1 MRYDMFDMRDV
12 EFRELLIKH
21 IASYSNFEVPDII
34 RDIRESEF
42 TNDWILRF
50 YFKYYDNG
58 VIMAALRKS
67 CFDYKVRKVGW
78 DRVFNFVEIIRKK
91 TGLEINGSD
100 LSFYYL
106 INQNISYRVLTELVD
121 IFLDEV

>member
-106 INQNISYRVLTELVD
+106 IDQNISYRVLTELVD

>member
-1 MRYDMFDMRDV
+1 MFDMRDV

>member
-58 VIMAALRKS
+58 IFMAALRKS
-67 CFDYKVRKVGW
+67 FFDYKLRKVGW